1 METMKKHFEETC
13 PGFYTDL
20 SVYQNKQINCV
31 WCRKDRS
38 PVEKDR
44 VFIPSVPLTVKN
56 FLRFTLN
63 HTEGLPEVDLS
74 GAIKIMSRGVPQ
86 AIESVVPND
95 DIKEV
100 KHILSILPG
109 EVANNLDQSMKV

>member
-1 METMKKHFEETC
+1 M
-13 PGFYTDL
+13 
-20 SVYQNKQINCV
+20 
-31 WCRKDRS
+31 
-38 PVEKDR
+38 
-44 VFIPSVPLTVKN
+44 
-56 FLRFTLN
+56 
-63 HTEGLPEVDLS
+63 PEVDLS

-109 EVANNLDQSMKV
+109 EVANDLDKSMKV